1 MVNAAE
7 RGDLATRELQFIVGK
22 GIFSALFLGLLHRNN
37 PNWIDREKV
46 QLTV

>member
-22 GIFSALFLGLLHRNN
+22 GIFPALFLGLLHRNN
-37 PNWIDREKV
+37 SKWIDREKF
-46 QLTV
+46 QLTL